1 MHESVFFFGSDT
13 TYTDEVRWSDDV
25 KLAMQPRSH
34 SPDRNTRLL
43 HPGGMVYNY
52 I

>member
-1 MHESVFFFGSDT
+1 MNQF
-13 TYTDEVRWSDDV
+13 WSDDV